1 MGKTYKRRS
10 VEKKIHDPSRRKPK
24 RGQNLVNDYYQ
35 NPNDDF
41 FANSD
46 KNRQKPTK

>member
-1 MGKTYKRRS
+1 MGKTYKKRGS
-10 VEKKIHDPSRRKPK
+10 DKKIHDPSRRKPK

-35 NPNDDF
+35 RPDDDF

-46 KNRQKPTK
+46 NERQKRTK